1 MKRFPR
7 ALLLIL
13 IFFACNPIIKKSNE
27 KTVET
32 LDQLIEKENFFKLK
46 ATYEANVDKLS
57 ETHALFYKA
66 KIDNVFNQAQESN
79 RAIQELL
86 ANHSEAL
93 NDTMLSKLYST
104 KLLNHINLYEYSEA
118 SKASQQILTNYNS
131 LFDSLELENLQ
142 NEIKIWRGLK
152 DVAKQEIFKTK
163 DVLIPLEKDKVG
175 LFNIDVNFGDSTKSL
190 IFDTGANFSIIVRSL
205 AAQLN
210 LEIIDADFYVTAATG
225 TQVNSDI
232 AIASQIDIAGIT
244 LKNVFFLVVDDKA
257 LSFPQ
262 IDYYISGG
270 IGFPVIEALEEIR
283 VQNDNKVFVP
293 KSPVDYGLNNLALN
307 GLMPI
312 IAVEFNNDTLGFNF
326 DTGATSTS
334 LYPRF
339 YTEFHQEVKNELVRD
354 TFSVGS
360 GGGIKEFEGYTL
372 ATLNLKVADSEAE
385 LERVDLYSEQKGDE
399 ESNFYGNFGQDY
411 ISKFNEMIISFK
423 YASVMFQ

>member
-270 IGFPVIEALEEIR
+270 IGFPVIEAL
-283 VQNDNKVFVP
+283 
-293 KSPVDYGLNNLALN
+293 
-307 GLMPI
+307 
-312 IAVEFNNDTLGFNF
+312 
-326 DTGATSTS
+326 
-334 LYPRF
+334 
-339 YTEFHQEVKNELVRD
+339 
-354 TFSVGS
+354 
-360 GGGIKEFEGYTL
+360 
-372 ATLNLKVADSEAE
+372 
-385 LERVDLYSEQKGDE
+385 
-399 ESNFYGNFGQDY
+399 
-411 ISKFNEMIISFK
+411 
-423 YASVMFQ
+423 